1 MAARPEWLIPT
12 AVVPRFE
19 PGETALAGPN
29 QRQGVKEKLTDAG
42 RQDYLDDMTTS
53 ATPRPS
59 VQSLTTRELV
69 EHLHASYDEFTSRD
83 DHDSELITAVIVQLS
98 ENLARC
104 GELYAGRTH
113 QRHAAPRPGHVSPAV
128 PAMVPELGPPR
139 HLTMKGIS
147 EPVPGSEW
155 RDLFESTW
163 ASYRS
168 WFFDGSGPGSTA
180 AEAEQ
185 ALRDHMPELLTTWK
199 RLRALGGD
207 GADVGHFL
215 TLWNPPPFAPG
226 CSQLVVAD
234 PERTMVRNYDYAPEL
249 FEGVSASSR
258 WSERSVVGTSD
269 CLWGL
274 VDGMND
280 RGLVASLTF
289 GGIVGTGEG
298 FAVPLVLRYLLEV
311 CDTVA
316 DARSALTRLP
326 VAGHYNLTFSD
337 AEGTSMTAFVG
348 PGREP
353 EFSPSAHAT
362 NHRGLVPDD
371 PQLARGLRSVERQD
385 TLIALERRGAP
396 ADSVVSSFQAPGL
409 RSPDFDAGFG
419 TLYTAEYQPERGT
432 VTYHWPSRTWERG
445 YLSASE
451 QIRVRLR

>member
-1 MAARPEWLIPT
+1 MAT
-12 AVVPRFE
+12 STKVVPPRG
-19 PGETALAGPN
+19 PGKPCRLGSG
-29 QRQGVKEKLTDAG
+29 QHRRVKEKLTEAC
-42 RQDYLDDMTTS
+42 RQGYLDDMTTP
-53 ATPRPS
+53 ATLRSS

-69 EHLHASYDEFTSRD
+69 EHLRGSYDEFTSRN
-83 DHDSELITAVIVQLS
+83 DHDNELITAVIVQLS
-98 ENLARC
+98 ENLGRC
-104 GELYAGRTH
+104 GELYAGRAH
-113 QRHAAPRPGHVSPAV
+113 QRHAVPRSAHATPAV

-147 EPVPGSEW
+147 EPVPSSEW

-185 ALRDHMPELLTTWK
+185 ALRDHMPELVTTWK

-207 GADVGHFL
+207 RTDVGHFL

-298 FAVPLVLRYLLEV
+298 FAIPLVLRYLLEV

-316 DARSALTRLP
+316 DVRSALTRLP

-353 EFSPSAHAT
+353 EFSPAAHAT

-371 PQLARGLRSVERQD
+371 PQLARRLRSVERQD

-396 ADSVVSSFQAPGL
+396 ADSVVNSFRAPGL

-432 VTYHWPSRTWERG
+432 VTYHWPSHTWERSFH
-445 YLSASE
+445 SASE
-451 QIRVRLR
+451 QVRVRLQ